1 MLQPGSAAKLAAD
14 MKTLSHEQA
23 LAVLRVLTGL
33 LVLPHGVRKLLGG
46 PVTMLGKSMVKAGF
60 PDWFAWVVTAGE
72 LCGAALALG
81 LLTRLA
87 GAAVALTMAGI
98 LVFVNLANLTQIGT
112 GKGAGTELSLLI
124 GVGAAIFALLPPG
137 CYSLDSRLKTRT

>member
-1 MLQPGSAAKLAAD
+1 

-112 GKGAGTELSLLI
+112 GKGPVPSCRCSSGLAPQS
-124 GVGAAIFALLPPG
+124 
-137 CYSLDSRLKTRT
+137 SRSCHPDATRSTHA